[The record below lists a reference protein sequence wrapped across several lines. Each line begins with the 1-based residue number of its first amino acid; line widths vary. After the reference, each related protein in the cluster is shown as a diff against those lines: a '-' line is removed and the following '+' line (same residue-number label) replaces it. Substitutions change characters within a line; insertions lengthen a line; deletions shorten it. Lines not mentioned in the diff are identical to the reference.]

1 MCFERGWG
9 EFPLEPGVRGRA
21 CVMVLPL
28 PSAKKMAFSPITEYF
43 INIVKIHTLNIHTE
57 QPVFMNMRTHKPHTS
72 HPQRCTHKH
81 TRTSHSQTRTHTPQ
95 TNMSLHHTQPSIP
108 TFSNV
113 HTNHTPTPFHTQ
125 TSKHTTTHTLH
136 CTAHT
141 PKHVYTPTSYIHKQE
156 I

>member
-28 PSAKKMAFSPITEYF
+28 PSAKKKWLFSPITEYF

-81 TRTSHSQTRTHTPQ
+81 TRTSHSQTCTHTPQ
-95 TNMSLHHTQPSIP
+95 TCPYTHTTVHPHLLKCTHKPHPYTLPHTNIQTYNHAHTTLHTHPNMYTHLHHTY
-108 TFSNV
+108 
-113 HTNHTPTPFHTQ
+113 
-125 TSKHTTTHTLH
+125 TSK
-136 CTAHT
+136 
-141 PKHVYTPTSYIHKQE
+141 KSN
-156 I
+156 